1 MRYFHRTSLSPEEVL
16 AEADR
21 HFGAYLEANE
31 SHERARKYSGS
42 VGTVAVSV
50 RPEGGHYVHVT
61 VHTDQVGESEA
72 DRLAKRFL
80 AQVHKLADPTHKLR
94 GAY

>member
-1 MRYFHRTSLSPEEVL
+1 MRYFHRTSLPPEKVL

-21 HFGAYLEANE
+21 YFGAYLEANE
-31 SHERARKYSGS
+31 SDERARKYSGS
-42 VGTVAVSV
+42 VGTVGVSL

-61 VHTDQVGESEA
+61 VYTDQVGESEA
-72 DRLAKRFL
+72 DKLAKRFL
-80 AQVHKLADPTHKLR
+80 AQVHKLADPAHELR

>member
-1 MRYFHRTSLSPEEVL
+1 MDYFHRTSLPPEEIL

-21 HFGAYLEANE
+21 YFGACLEAKE
-31 SHERARKYSGS
+31 SHARARQYNGT
-42 VGTVAVSV
+42 VGTVGVRV
-50 RPEGGHYVHVT
+50 RPEGGHYVNVT

-72 DRLAKRFL
+72 DKLAKRFL
-80 AQVHKLADPTHKLR
+80 ARVHKLAYPRHELR

>member
-1 MRYFHRTSLSPEEVL
+1 MRYFHRTTLPPAEVL

-21 HFGAYLEANE
+21 YFGAYLETNE
-31 SHERARKYSGS
+31 SQERARRYSGS

-50 RPEGGHYVHVT
+50 RSEGGHYVHVT
-61 VHTDQVGESEA
+61 VQTDQVGESEA
-72 DRLAKRFL
+72 DKLAKRFL
-80 AQVHKLADPTHKLR
+80 AQVHKLADPAHDLR

>member
-1 MRYFHRTSLSPEEVL
+1 MRYFHRTSLPPERVL

-21 HFGAYLEANE
+21 YFGAYLEANE
-31 SHERARKYSGS
+31 SHERARTYSGS
-42 VGTVAVSV
+42 VGTVGVNV

-61 VHTDQVGESEA
+61 VHTDQVGESEV

-80 AQVHKLADPTHKLR
+80 AQVHKLADPAHELR